1 MLPITNIMRTIKNL
15 KVRSKEIPIPIIY
28 IPTVKISASL
38 YVTLLLCKGRND
50 MFSLSI
56 FISAI
61 SFNTLP
67 AEKQQK
73 KARNVSIKIS
83 TDGRDVDANKSP
95 ITVVIDEANPFHG
108 LPNSN
113 ILKNLFFENN
123 LAKNLSIKLIV
134 TIYY

>member
-1 MLPITNIMRTIKNL
+1 MST
-15 KVRSKEIPIPIIY
+15 
-28 IPTVKISASL
+28 
-38 YVTLLLCKGRND
+38 
-50 MFSLSI
+50 
-56 FISAI
+56 I

-73 KARNVSIKIS
+73 KARNVSINTLIV
-83 TDGRDVDANKSP
+83 GGDVDAKRSP
-95 ITVVIDEANPFHG
+95 IIAVIEVANPFHG

-123 LAKNLSIKLIV
+123 LAKNLSIKLIM